1 MYDIPWILLRA
12 VEELSAGVEWN
23 LPASAG
29 FNELSWFDLCL
40 FLFFLFWGKAQY
52 PWYLYGVFSQ
62 IQNCSLWRIFER
74 EGTGIG
80 DTVLPIF

>member
-1 MYDIPWILLRA
+1 MYDIPWILLRG

-40 FLFFLFWGKAQY
+40 FLFFYFGERRSILGISTE
-52 PWYLYGVFSQ
+52 FSV
-62 IQNCSLWRIFER
+62 RFR
-74 EGTGIG
+74 
-80 DTVLPIF
+80 TVPCGEFLSARGQE